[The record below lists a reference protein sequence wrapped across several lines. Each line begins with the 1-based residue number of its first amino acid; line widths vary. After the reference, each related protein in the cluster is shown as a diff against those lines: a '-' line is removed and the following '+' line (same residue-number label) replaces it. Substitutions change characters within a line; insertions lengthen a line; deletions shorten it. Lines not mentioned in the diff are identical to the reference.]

1 MRLAFQRGAVP
12 QRSRVRVGLR
22 ALLLLSGVEGAR
34 RPVGPVKE
42 GAPPVAWKTLEGLG
56 ITVATGTYR
65 GLTPINT
72 AYLTTVE

>member
-1 MRLAFQRGAVP
+1 LISLGTRLGISV
-12 QRSRVRVGLR
+12 VI
-22 ALLLLSGVEGAR
+22 SGVEGAR

-56 ITVATGTYR
+56 IIVATRTYK

>member
-1 MRLAFQRGAVP
+1 MIFLKLFP
-12 QRSRVRVGLR
+12 
-22 ALLLLSGVEGAR
+22 LLLLSSVEGAR